1 MRNIRLQFVILAM
14 VFASFGIVQLGR
26 ALQDFHRNYFWTPT
40 TRQESLEKGKDNFEI
55 YVRGQLLNRRLQA
68 GELALK
74 NGESWSPLQERD
86 LTVRLN
92 HIHEVTR
99 VPLLLGVGF
108 LSAALAWLLRSQGCD
123 QGGKAWVLSDLFAT
137 DHRHFWRR
145 LSEGIC

>member
-1 MRNIRLQFVILAM
+1 
-14 VFASFGIVQLGR
+14 
-26 ALQDFHRNYFWTPT
+26 
-40 TRQESLEKGKDNFEI
+40 LEKGKDNFEI

-108 LSAALAWLLRSQGCD
+108 LSAALAWLVALPGMRSGRESV
-123 QGGKAWVLSDLFAT
+123 G
-137 DHRHFWRR
+137 
-145 LSEGIC
+145 SE

>member
-40 TRQESLEKGKDNFEI
+40 TRQESLEKGKDSFEI

-74 NGESWSPLQERD
+74 MGESWSPLQESD
-86 LTVRLN
+86 VTVRLN
-92 HIHEVTR
+92 HIHEVKRT
-99 VPLLLGVGF
+99 PLIVGVG
-108 LSAALAWLLRSQGCD
+108 LLYDTIAWLIELIGMLA
-123 QGGKAWVLSDLFAT
+123 G
-137 DHRHFWRR
+137 
-145 LSEGIC
+145 

>member
-1 MRNIRLQFVILAM
+1 MRNVRLTFTISAM

-40 TRQESLEKGKDNFEI
+40 IHQEPLEKGKDSFEI

-86 LTVRLN
+86 VSVRLN

-99 VPLLLGVGF
+99 TPLLLGVGF
-108 LSAALAWLLRSQGCD
+108 LSAALAWLVAFPGMRSG
-123 QGGKAWVLSDLFAT
+123 
-137 DHRHFWRR
+137 RE
-145 LSEGIC
+145 SEGSQPPSPSVT

>member
-40 TRQESLEKGKDNFEI
+40 TRQESLEKGKDSFEI

-74 NGESWSPLQERD
+74 MGESWSPLQESDVTAYPRSDAHTSNPRGRSIVSYDSLAGCAPRD
-86 LTVRLN
+86 A
-92 HIHEVTR
+92 I
-99 VPLLLGVGF
+99 
-108 LSAALAWLLRSQGCD
+108 
-123 QGGKAWVLSDLFAT
+123 GKGK
-137 DHRHFWRR
+137 R
-145 LSEGIC
+145 E